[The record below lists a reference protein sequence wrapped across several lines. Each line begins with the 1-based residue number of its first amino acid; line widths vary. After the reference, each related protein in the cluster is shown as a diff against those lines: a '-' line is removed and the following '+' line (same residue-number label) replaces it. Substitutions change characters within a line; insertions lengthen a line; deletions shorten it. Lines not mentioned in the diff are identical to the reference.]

1 MALALAKALP
11 WKLSDM
17 NKKSTLLVRYG
28 EIGLKGGNRPAFERA
43 LCENL
48 KSALGPLP
56 GLIALRR
63 RGRILLEAD
72 VDLVPHMQ
80 RASQV
85 FGVTSLSPVDKL
97 YLDPEAIIARAALV
111 LADAIQKDFVGREQ
125 VLFRISVNRG
135 NKSFPTTSMQF
146 TQEIA
151 SVVLPLHPQLKVD
164 LKNAE
169 LNLEVD
175 IREEEALVF
184 ARRVKGPGGLPSGTM
199 GRGLTLLSGG
209 IDSPVA
215 AWMMMKRGM
224 RMEFVSF
231 YSFPHVGPQTR
242 EKIIRIAEKIG
253 EWQPRTVL
261 HMVPFTAYQE
271 AIRDS
276 CPARYRTVL
285 YRRAMQRIAS
295 LIAARRKLRAL
306 VTGESL
312 GQVASQTMQNMTV
325 IEEASRIP
333 VLRPLIGMDKT
344 EAIDR
349 ARNIGTY
356 QLSTLPAPDCCT
368 VFQPQSPVIF
378 GRLEEA
384 LEAEQALDIGTLTFQ
399 AVKGAE
405 KLELPEE
412 E

>member
-1 MALALAKALP
+1 M
-11 WKLSDM
+11 S
-17 NKKSTLLVRYG
+17 KKSTLLVRYG

-43 LCENL
+43 LCANL

-56 GLIALRR
+56 GLTAIRR
-63 RGRILLEAD
+63 RGRILIEAD
-72 VDLVPHMQ
+72 IDLKAHIG

-97 YLDPEAIIARAALV
+97 YLDAEAIKQRAVEIVEESL
-111 LADAIQKDFVGREQ
+111 QQDFAGREQ
-125 VLFRISVNRG
+125 VSFRITVNRG
-135 NKSFPTTSMQF
+135 NKAFPKRSKELTL
-146 TQEIA
+146 ELADLI
-151 SVVLPLHPQLKVD
+151 LPPNPVLKVQ

-169 LNLEVD
+169 LILEVD

-184 ARRVKGPGGLPSGTM
+184 ARRYAGPAGLPVGSM

-231 YSFPHVGPQTR
+231 YSFPHTGPQSR
-242 EKIIRIAEKIG
+242 EKIIRLAEELG
-253 EWQPRTVL
+253 QWQPRTVL
-261 HMVPFTAYQE
+261 HMVPFAAYQE
-271 AIRDS
+271 AIRDC
-276 CPARYRTVL
+276 CPEPYRTVL

-295 LIAARRKLRAL
+295 LVAARRKCRAL

-344 EAIDR
+344 EAISM

-368 VFQPQSPVIF
+368 VFQPESPIIF
-378 GRLEEA
+378 GRLEDA
-384 LEAEQALDIGTLTFQ
+384 LKAEEALDIKTLTFQ

-412 E
+412 A

>member
-1 MALALAKALP
+1 
-11 WKLSDM
+11 M
-17 NKKSTLLVRYG
+17 NQKSTLLVRYG

-43 LCENL
+43 LCANL

-56 GLIALRR
+56 GLITLRR
-63 RGRILLEAD
+63 RGRILVEAD
-72 VDLVPHMQ
+72 VDLKAHIA
-80 RASQV
+80 RAAQV
-85 FGVTSLSPVDKL
+85 FGVTSLSPADKL
-97 YLDPEAIIARAALV
+97 YLDAEAIKKRAAELV
-111 LADAIQKDFVGREQ
+111 QESLQQHFAGREQ
-125 VLFRISVNRG
+125 VTFRITVNRG
-135 NKSFPTTSMQF
+135 NKAFPKTSLQL
-146 TQEIA
+146 TLELA
-151 SVVLPLHPQLKVD
+151 DLVLPANPSLKVQLKG
-164 LKNAE
+164 AE
-169 LNLEVD
+169 LTLEVD

-184 ARRVKGPGGLPSGTM
+184 ARRHAGPAGLPVGSM

-231 YSFPHVGPQTR
+231 YSFPHTGPQSR
-242 EKIIRIAEKIG
+242 EKIIRLAEELG
-253 EWQPRTVL
+253 QWQPRTVL
-261 HMVPFTAYQE
+261 HMVPFAAYQE
-271 AIRDS
+271 AIRDT
-276 CPARYRTVL
+276 CPEPYRTVL

-295 LIAARRKLRAL
+295 LVAARRKCRAL

-312 GQVASQTMQNMTV
+312 GQVASQTMQNMAV

-344 EAIDR
+344 EAITM

-356 QLSTLPAPDCCT
+356 KLSTLPAPDCCT
-368 VFQPQSPVIF
+368 VFQPESPIIF
-378 GRLEEA
+378 GRLEDA
-384 LEAEQALDIGTLTFQ
+384 LKAEEALDIETLTFQ

>member
-1 MALALAKALP
+1 
-11 WKLSDM
+11 M
-17 NKKSTLLVRYG
+17 NQKSTLLIRYG

-43 LCENL
+43 LCQNI

-56 GLIALRR
+56 GLITLRR
-63 RGRILLEAD
+63 RGRILIEAD
-72 VDLVPHMQ
+72 VDLNAHTSRV
-80 RASQV
+80 SQV
-85 FGVTSLSPVDKL
+85 FGVTSLSSVDKL
-97 YLDPEAIIARAALV
+97 YLDPEAIKARAAKVVAEAL
-111 LADAIQKDFVGREQ
+111 QKDFPGRDA
-125 VLFRISVNRG
+125 VRFRISVNRG
-135 NKSFPTTSMQF
+135 NKAFPLTSLQF
-146 TQEIA
+146 TYELADLI
-151 SVVLPLHPQLKVD
+151 LPAHPELQVD

-184 ARRVKGPGGLPSGTM
+184 ARRIQGPAGLPVGTM

-242 EKIIRIAEKIG
+242 EKIIRIADKLA

-261 HMVPFTAYQE
+261 HMVPFTPYQE

-295 LIAARRKLRAL
+295 LIAARRKCRAL
-306 VTGESL
+306 ITGESL
-312 GQVASQTMQNMTV
+312 GQVASQTMQNIAV

-344 EAIDR
+344 EAISL

-368 VFQPQSPVIF
+368 VFQPESPIIF
-378 GRLEEA
+378 GLLEEA
-384 LEAEQALDIGTLTFQ
+384 LEAEKALDLGTLTFE

-405 KLELPEE
+405 KIELPEE

>member
-1 MALALAKALP
+1 MAPALAKALP

-17 NKKSTLLVRYG
+17 NQKSTLLVRYG

-43 LCENL
+43 LCSNL
-48 KSALGPLP
+48 KAALGPLP
-56 GLIALRR
+56 GLVTLRR
-63 RGRILLEAD
+63 RGRILVEAD
-72 VDLVPHMQ
+72 VDLTAHTH
-80 RASQV
+80 RAAQV
-85 FGVTSLSPVDKL
+85 FGVTSLSPVSKL
-97 YLDPEAIIARAALV
+97 YLDPEAIKAKAAEVLV
-111 LADAIQKDFVGREQ
+111 DALKQDFAGRTEVQ
-125 VLFRISVNRG
+125 FRITVNRG
-135 NKSFPTTSMQF
+135 NKAFPMTSMQF
-146 TQEIA
+146 TLEIA
-151 SVVLPLHPQLKVD
+151 DIVLPANPMLKVN
-164 LKNAE
+164 LKEPE
-169 LNLEVD
+169 LHLEVD

-184 ARRVKGPGGLPSGTM
+184 ARRIKGPAGLPVGTM

-209 IDSPVA
+209 IDSPGA

-224 RMEFVSF
+224 RMEFISF

-242 EKIIRIAEKIG
+242 EKIIRLGERLA

-261 HMVPFTAYQE
+261 HVVPFSPYQE
-271 AIRDS
+271 AIRDC
-276 CPARYRTVL
+276 CPARYRTIL

-295 LIAARRKLRAL
+295 LVAARRKCRAL
-306 VTGESL
+306 ITGESL

-325 IEEASRIP
+325 IEDASRLP

-344 EAIDR
+344 EAISM

-368 VFQPQSPVIF
+368 VFQPDSPVIF

-384 LEAEQALDIGTLTFQ
+384 LEAEQALDIGTLTFE

-405 KLELPEE
+405 QLELPEE